1 MTQPNTTATVE
12 APALPQEDTHLPY
25 PLVLNFR
32 AIEMTDEQLV
42 RFCADNRELRIELT
56 AERELIIMPPANMTT
71 GWQNNTISGELYI
84 WAKQD
89 GTGLSFDSST
99 GCTLPNGAM
108 RSPDAS
114 WIVRERWDALPESEK
129 YIFSHIVPDFVV
141 ELRSPSDTLASLQHK
156 MAEYIENGVRLGWLI
171 DPRQRRVYVYRQ
183 GQPVEVLQDPETV
196 SGETV
201 LPGFVLNLQNIW

>member
-1 MTQPNTTATVE
+1 MTQPNTTAIVE
-12 APALPQEDTHLPY
+12 APTPPQEGMRLPY
-25 PLVLNFR
+25 LLVLNFR
-32 AIEMTDEQLV
+32 AIKMTDEQLV
-42 RFCADNRELRIELT
+42 QFCADNRELRIELT

-71 GWQNNTISGELYI
+71 GWQNNAISGELYI

-114 WIVRERWDALPESEK
+114 WIARERWDALPDSEK

-141 ELRSPSDTLASLQHK
+141 ELRSPSDTLRMLQAK
-156 MAEYIENGVRLGWLI
+156 MEEYIENGVRLGWLI
-171 DPRQRRVYVYRQ
+171 DPQQRRVYVYRP
-183 GQPVEVLQDPETV
+183 GQPVGVLENPETV
-196 SGETV
+196 SGDPV
-201 LPGFVLNLQNIW
+201 LPGFVLNLQEIW